1 MEVESLQSSYFYQ
14 QVRSNHADLWA
25 QASTKRLVLCVPQN
39 CSLSSLDVSRRDVG
53 TWWLCALF
61 LLMRTPACL
70 ARCCKDVCRPQHVVC
85 SRTASWNGSVPAQK
99 HTC

>member
-53 TWWLCALF
+53 TWGLCAFF
-61 LLMRTPACL
+61 LLMRAPACL
-70 ARCCKDVCRPQHVVC
+70 ARCCKDVCRPRHVVC